1 MLGTQEYGKPR
12 PAGLAVRRAM
22 SARLTEHK
30 GRNQQRET
38 TQPPPFVATSSW
50 SGVSDRLLTLASH
63 VCGDQPLAPSHVVT
77 QISRSSAKNE

>member
-1 MLGTQEYGKPR
+1 MLGTQDYSKPG

-30 GRNQQRET
+30 GKNQQLET
-38 TQPPPFVATSSW
+38 PQPPPFVATSSW

-63 VCGDQPLAPSHVVT
+63 FCGDQPLAPSRVVT
-77 QISRSSAKNE
+77 QISPSSAKNE